1 MTPRPARHLVR
12 AMLRATGFHG
22 ATLPPLGVY
31 ILAERLGD
39 AVLVRH
45 EMAHWAQYER
55 MGALRYYLTYAWQ
68 VLRYGYHN
76 APMELEAREAAIRT
90 D

>member
-1 MTPRPARHLVR
+1 
-12 AMLRATGFHG
+12 MLRATGFHG
-22 ATLPPLGVY
+22 VTLPPLGVY

-45 EMAHWAQYER
+45 EIAHWAQYER

-68 VLRYGYHN
+68 VLRYGYRS